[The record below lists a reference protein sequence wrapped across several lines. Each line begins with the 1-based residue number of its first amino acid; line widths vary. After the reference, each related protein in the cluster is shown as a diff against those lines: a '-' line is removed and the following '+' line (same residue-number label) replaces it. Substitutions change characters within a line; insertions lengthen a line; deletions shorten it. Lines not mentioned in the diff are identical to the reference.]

1 MNLNHRRDHGRRR
14 LNHGRHRRA
23 RSRLRPV
30 PVPANPAAGNRAR
43 PPPPYADRRPRL
55 MPTAGHAASRRS
67 RMPASPLR
75 PRLAAALH
83 TGVSM

>member
-1 MNLNHRRDHGRRR
+1 MSLNHRLDHGRRR
-14 LNHGRHRRA
+14 LDHGRHRRA

-43 PPPPYADRRPRL
+43 PPPRL
-55 MPTAGHAASRRS
+55 VPTAGPRRAASRRS

-75 PRLAAALH
+75 PRIAAAHH